1 MCVSAVLSQNQSF
14 PEYMG
19 EGEMVREKIGWVG
32 NLQLVTIWNMK
43 CNSWL
48 IEKDPDAGKD
58 WGQEKVTTE
67 DEMVGWHHWLNEHE
81 FELIPRD
88 SKGLG
93 SLEWC
98 SPWGLKES
106 DMSEQLN
113 NNKNRILTVWYAYLP
128 WKERKSPQK
137 SWDFIVGSGT
147 RFFCMAFSL
156 CLSFTLSGCKFS
168 LNKWT
173 FGIH

>member
-14 PEYMG
+14 PEYMR

-32 NLQLVTIWNMK
+32 NLQLVTIRGLK

-58 WGQEKVTTE
+58 WGQEKVATE
-67 DEMVGWHHWLNEHE
+67 DEMVGWYRWLNEHE
-81 FELIPRD
+81 FEQTLRD
-88 SKGLG
+88 SEGQG
-93 SLEWC
+93 SLAWC
-98 SPWGLKES
+98 SPWGHKES
-106 DMSEQLN
+106 DMTEQLN
-113 NNKNRILTVWYAYLP
+113 NNRILTVGCLYLP
-128 WKERKSPQK
+128 WKERKSQK
-137 SWDFIVGSGT
+137 SRDFIVGPGT
-147 RFFCMAFSL
+147 RFFGMVFSL
-156 CLSFTLSGCKFS
+156 CVSFALSGCKFS